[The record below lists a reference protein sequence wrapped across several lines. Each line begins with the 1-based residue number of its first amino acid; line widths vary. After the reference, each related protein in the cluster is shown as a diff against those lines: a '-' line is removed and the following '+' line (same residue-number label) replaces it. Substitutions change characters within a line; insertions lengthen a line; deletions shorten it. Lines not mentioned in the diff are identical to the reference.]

1 MDLVVILGD
10 QLTLDVTALRASTPE
25 TAVVLMAEVGTE
37 TSYAWHHK
45 QKLVLVLSAMRHFA
59 DELRQHG
66 WMVDYV
72 TLPNPN
78 NTQSLD
84 GEVLRAV
91 GRHTVERIVTTE
103 AAEWRVRAMQR
114 GWAELTGL
122 SVEIEQD
129 DRFIASHATFDGWA
143 DGRREWTMEFFYREM
158 RRKTGLLLDGG
169 RQPLGGRWNF
179 DAENRKTAKPDLFM
193 PKPLSFPPDTI
204 TREVMELVSTQFA
217 DNPGRQERFGYAVT
231 RADAERARA
240 HFLDAMLPRFGD
252 YQDAMLTSEQT
263 LYHSVLSPY
272 INLGLLDP
280 LALCRAAEVEYL
292 EGRAPL
298 NSVEGFIRQIIG
310 WREYM
315 RGVYWHEMPAYRDR
329 NALGAKLD
337 LPWFYWDGQTEMN
350 CLAQAIGQTLE
361 TAYAHHIQRLMI
373 TGNFAMLAGVDPF
386 QVHEWYLAIY
396 IDAFEWVE
404 LPNTLGMSQFGDGGL
419 VGSKPYAASA
429 NYISKMSDY
438 CEGCRFNP
446 KLRHGPN
453 ACPFN
458 ALYWDFL
465 ARNRQVLAAN
475 TRMKRNYMVW
485 DRMDPA
491 EQSATLAHAA
501 VVLGHLETEAKR
513 RSGA

>member
-10 QLTLDVTALRASTPE
+10 QLTLDVAALRASTTE

-37 TSYAWHHK
+37 TTYAWHHK

-66 WMVDYV
+66 WRVDYV
-72 TLPNPN
+72 RLTDPDNS
-78 NTQSLD
+78 QSLD

-91 GRHTVERIVTTE
+91 GRHSVERIVATE

-114 GWAELTGL
+114 GWAELTG
-122 SVEIEQD
+122 VPVGIEQD
-129 DRFIASHATFDGWA
+129 DRFIASHAMFDGWA

-158 RRKTGLLLDGG
+158 RRQTGLLLDGG
-169 RQPLGGRWNF
+169 GQPLGGRWNF

-193 PKPLSFPPDTI
+193 PRPLSFVPDAI
-204 TREVMELVSTQFA
+204 TREVMALVSTRFI
-217 DNPGRQERFGYAVT
+217 DNPGRQDRFGYAVT
-231 RADAERARA
+231 RADAELAQA
-240 HFLDAMLPRFGD
+240 HFLDEMLPRFGD
-252 YQDAMLTSEQT
+252 YQDAMLASEAT

-315 RGVYWHEMPAYRDR
+315 RGVYWHEMPAYRER
-329 NALGAKLD
+329 NALGAKRD

-465 ARNRQVLAAN
+465 ARNRQVFAAN

-501 VVLGHLETEAKR
+501 AVVKDLEAEAKR
-513 RSGA
+513 RHGA